1 MNESSGDARIHP
13 ASFRDPSAFLFE
25 SGGVLYRWVGE
36 RAADDYR
43 LLMDS
48 GLYTELVEESVLVD
62 HEELGRGEST
72 ALQSRLRDKELGGPT
87 HVILRPR
94 RLPFISYPYEWSFQQ
109 LKHAALVTL
118 HIQRRAL
125 ARDLSLKDA
134 SAYNVQFDGVTPVLI
149 DTLSFERYVD
159 GRPWVAYRQFCQ
171 HFLAPLALMAYRDIR
186 WGLASREHIDGLPL
200 DFVAA
205 SLPRRTRLRPGLVM
219 HLHGHAASQKRHAAA
234 GSAAASTSLA
244 RRAFSRR
251 AMEGLLDSLEG
262 AVRALRWKRE
272 DTEWA
277 EYYDDTNYSGTA
289 EEHKARVV
297 RQWVGE
303 LRPRKLWDLGANDG
317 RYSRVAKEGASFVL
331 SADGDPVAVDR
342 NYRQCRAEGQKG
354 ILPLLVDLFNP
365 SPALGWEHNE
375 RMSLLQRG
383 PADMVLALA
392 LMHHLCISNNVSFD
406 RLVSFFAR
414 CAETL
419 LIEWVPKGDS
429 QVQRLL
435 ATREDIF
442 DGYGREAF
450 ENAFGARFSLLK
462 REEIPESK
470 RSLYLYRRLS

>member
-1 MNESSGDARIHP
+1 MTEASSEARAHP
-13 ASFRDPSAFLFE
+13 ASFRDPSAFLFT

-48 GLYTELVEESVLVD
+48 GLYTELVDESLLVD
-62 HEELGRGEST
+62 HEELGSGESA
-72 ALQSRLRDKELGGPT
+72 ALQGRLRDKELGGPT

-134 SAYNVQFDGVTPVLI
+134 SAYNIQFDGVTPMLI
-149 DTLSFERYVD
+149 DTLSFERYAE

-186 WGLASREHIDGLPL
+186 WGLAARDHIDGLPL
-200 DFVAA
+200 DFAA
-205 SLPRRTRLRPGLVM
+205 LSLPRRTRLRPGLVM
-219 HLHGHAASQKRHAAA
+219 HLHGHAASQKKHAAA
-234 GSAAASTSLA
+234 GDTTTATSQA
-244 RRAFSRR
+244 KSFGRR
-251 AMEGLLDSLEG
+251 AMEGLVDSLEG
-262 AVRALRWKRE
+262 AVRSLRWKAAG
-272 DTEWA
+272 TEWA
-277 EYYDDTNYSGTA
+277 EYYDDTNYSGAA

-297 RQWVGE
+297 REWVAE
-303 LRPRKLWDLGANDG
+303 LRPQSLWDLGANDG
-317 RYSRVAKEGASFVL
+317 RYSRIAKEGANFVL

-342 NYRQCRAEGQKG
+342 NYRQCRADGQAG
-354 ILPLLVDLFNP
+354 ILPLLLDLFNP
-365 SPALGWEHNE
+365 SPALGWEHAE

-392 LMHHLCISNNVSFD
+392 LMHHLCISNNVSFE
-406 RLVSFFAR
+406 RLVSFFAQ

-435 ATREDIF
+435 ATREDVF
-442 DGYGREAF
+442 DSYGREAF

-462 REEIPESK
+462 REEIPESE
-470 RSLYLYRRLS
+470 RCLYLYRRLS